1 MSVCKDKCVGER
13 VCVCVCV
20 CVCEAEGVG
29 VGVCTCI
36 CACMGMACVWV
47 YVRGSFIHVPN
58 MLGQFCSE
66 MQGNGVMQC
75 NAV

>member
-1 MSVCKDKCVGER
+1 M

-20 CVCEAEGVG
+20 RPRVWVWVCAHAYVHVWAWRVCGCEGV
-29 VGVCTCI
+29 V
-36 CACMGMACVWV
+36 VWV